1 MIDFGSS
8 LFKVHSGTASYAD
21 ILSVLKQIV
30 EDPQVRSRCASL
42 SSLVAD
48 MDEHKR
54 RENCAAMVS
63 VYFANFASSLK
74 ESGRPPPG
82 PYMATVALVRG
93 CSPPRHGPWRGHVF
107 SDADRKGRVTRATF
121 SEQVGE
127 VIAALEQLWGV
138 PGYVVVKT

>member
-1 MIDFGSS
+1 MTDFGSS

-30 EDPQVRSRCASL
+30 EDQQARSRCAGL

-48 MDEHKR
+48 VDEYAR

-74 ESGRPPPG
+74 PENRPPPG
-82 PYMATVALVRG
+82 PYLATVALVRD
-93 CSPPRHGPWRGHVF
+93 CSPPRAVCSQMLTGRG
-107 SDADRKGRVTRATF
+107 G
-121 SEQVGE
+121 
-127 VIAALEQLWGV
+127 
-138 PGYVVVKT
+138 